1 LALGVWDLIKYMTW
15 IWIIIVLA
23 IVGGVWYMM
32 KGKKKEEAPKVE
44 EPKVEEGGS
53 ESPTTPEI

>member
-1 LALGVWDLIKYMTW
+1 MTW

>member
-1 LALGVWDLIKYMTW
+1 MTW

-53 ESPTTPEI
+53 EPPTTPEI